1 MTAFQPVLLGSET
14 CAYAMARAFHSAYG
28 LKSLVYGRMQLS
40 VTKFSSI
47 MEPTFFADFTEPE
60 SFRRHMVE
68 AGRRL
73 TSERPDTT
81 FLLIACGDDY
91 SELLSLNPSPNQAPN
106 LTEATTR
113 AGSKPFRMTVRNSAR
128 GWRRRSATSPR
139 SARSIRWPARNTT
152 RLRPAT
158 NT

>member
-60 SFRRHMVE
+60 SFRRHM
-68 AGRRL
+68 
-73 TSERPDTT
+73 SRPV
-81 FLLIACGDDY
+81 
-91 SELLSLNPSPNQAPN
+91 
-106 LTEATTR
+106 
-113 AGSKPFRMTVRNSAR
+113 AGSRPSDPT
-128 GWRRRSATSPR
+128 PR
-139 SARSIRWPARNTT
+139 SCSSRAVTT
-152 RLRPAT
+152 TASC
-158 NT
+158 

>member
-60 SFRRHMVE
+60 SFRR
-68 AGRRL
+68 
-73 TSERPDTT
+73 TWSRPV
-81 FLLIACGDDY
+81 A
-91 SELLSLNPSPNQAPN
+91 AHVR
-106 LTEATTR
+106 ATR
-113 AGSKPFRMTVRNSAR
+113 HHVPAHRVR
-128 GWRRRSATSPR
+128 
-139 SARSIRWPARNTT
+139 
-152 RLRPAT
+152 
-158 NT
+158 

>member
-47 MEPTFFADFTEPE
+47 MEPTFFADFTEPGILPP
-60 SFRRHMVE
+60 SHGRGRSPARRP
-68 AGRRL
+68 
-73 TSERPDTT
+73 SRPDTT

-91 SELLSLNPSPNQAPN
+91 SELLSRYKDELKPISRSCRSMP
-106 LTEATTR
+106 TCTT
-113 AGSKPFRMTVRNSAR
+113 V
-128 GWRRRSATSPR
+128 
-139 SARSIRWPARNTT
+139 
-152 RLRPAT
+152 
-158 NT
+158 